1 MKLVQDPFPLQRPDG
16 GWYPFFDD
24 ASAPVYTVLAV
35 KALILSGALPRED
48 LKAWVTRFTLAEG
61 THDLAD
67 QL

>member
-1 MKLVQDPFPLQRPDG
+1 METLVGIQRPDG

-48 LKAWVTRFTLAEG
+48 MTACLTRFTMLEHG
-61 THDLAD
+61 HDLAD
-67 QL
+67 